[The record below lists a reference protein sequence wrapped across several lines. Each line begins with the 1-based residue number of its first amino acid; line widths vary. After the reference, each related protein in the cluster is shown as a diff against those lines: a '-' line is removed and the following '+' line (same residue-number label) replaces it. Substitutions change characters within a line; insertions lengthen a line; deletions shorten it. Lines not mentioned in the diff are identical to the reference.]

1 MSDASNLRRRRLR
14 FRRKKSKASAMSM
27 MEHLGE
33 LRRRL
38 ITSLLAF
45 LLISIV
51 AFIYFEPLKEFIRE
65 PLCEVPPEKL
75 GELGCDLVFRKVLG
89 GFMFRLKLTALAGLV
104 LASPIWLYQIWAF
117 VTPGLTM
124 KEKKYAIPFAISS
137 FVLFAAGATV
147 AYLSLP
153 KGIELLVGI
162 AGEGVTPLLEAEE
175 YLNFVGLMFLGF
187 GFMFEMPLVLFF
199 LGLAGIITVD
209 TLRKQRRT
217 ALVGIVA
224 MAAIIT
230 PSQDPYTLL
239 VLSVPLYLLYEVV
252 ILLLRLVNRRKVKAG
267 RARPGDA

>member
-1 MSDASNLRRRRLR
+1 MAESSNLRRRRLR
-14 FRRKKSKASAMSM
+14 FRRKRSKNASMSM

-38 ITSLLAF
+38 IISLVAF

-51 AFIYFEPLKEFIRE
+51 AFIFFEPLKEFVRQ
-65 PLCEVPPEKL
+65 PLCKVPPEKL

-89 GFMFRLKLTALAGLV
+89 AFMFRLKLTALAGLV

-137 FVLFAAGATV
+137 FILFAAGAYV
-147 AYLSLP
+147 AYLTLP
-153 KGIELLVGI
+153 TGINLLVGI

-187 GFMFEMPLVLFF
+187 GFMFELPLVLFF
-199 LGLAGIITVD
+199 LGLAGIVTVD
-209 TLRKQRRT
+209 MLRKQRRV
-217 ALVGIVA
+217 ALVTIVA
-224 MAAIIT
+224 LAALIT

-239 VLSVPLYLLYEVV
+239 VLAIPLYLLYELTIV
-252 ILLLRLVNRRKVKAG
+252 ILRLVNRRRAKAG
-267 RARPGDA
+267 RTVK